1 MKSNTESTAHAYEV
15 VSPLGKP
22 ANMGRSLAPR
32 LDTLAGKTIGELW
45 NGMFYGDVMF
55 PIIREALSKKYPG
68 VKFVPYSTFG
78 STHSATEARDIAALP
93 EKLAH
98 HGCDAVISGNGC

>member
-1 MKSNTESTAHAYEV
+1 MGHAYEV
-15 VSPLGKP
+15 VSPLGRP
-22 ANMGRSLAPR
+22 AHIGRSLAAR
-32 LDTLAGKTIGELW
+32 LDTLEGKTIGELW

-55 PIIREALSKKYPG
+55 PILREVLSKRYRG

-93 EKLAH
+93 GKLVL